1 MANHIRLAAR
11 SLTDLHYATAWNETH
26 VKPVAA
32 LLRGHGAA
40 VLYAPGL
47 YGSVEAASSDNCQES
62 QGHFRSNHTDFGG
75 GPHNV
80 SYKAG

>member
-1 MANHIRLAAR
+1 MLNHTRLADR
-11 SLTDLHYATAWNETH
+11 SLTKLRYATAWNETH

-32 LLRGHGAA
+32 LLRGHGTT

-47 YGSVEAASSDNCQES
+47 HGSVEAAPSDNSQES